1 MTTSSWPF
9 LPGAPGV
16 VPTQLEA
23 GLPKKTSAKVWRLEG
38 QMEPQEGRGQ
48 HSVLLRQARQVVK
61 AKSLGGVYLLVA
73 LRPRQDI

>member
-1 MTTSSWPF
+1 MRR
-9 LPGAPGV
+9 
-16 VPTQLEA
+16 EA
-23 GLPKKTSAKVWRLEG
+23 RRPLLVGTVIIVFPKKTSAKVWRLEG